1 MGRKGGNDMAGKIFY
16 RERGKVGQGE
26 KKPRFRL
33 VAVADVNLKVYGKH
47 LRKSELE
54 QIAKEVGADLVLL
67 PGGEGKYEK
76 EEEVEV
82 ED

>member
-1 MGRKGGNDMAGKIFY
+1 MPGKIFY
-16 RERGKVGQGE
+16 RERGKVGKGE

-33 VAVADVNLKVYGKH
+33 VGVADVNLKIYGKH
-47 LRKSELE
+47 LRRSELE
-54 QIAKEVGADLVLL
+54 QIAEAVGAELVLL
-67 PGGEGKYEK
+67 KGGDGQY